1 MALLPVSKK
10 EYEYSVLIA
19 DFVSKTRK
27 YFDDNKISDFKFK
40 PLIKGYEITYNDYKI
55 VIKQRLFGGIKIR
68 KYKNGIS
75 EIGKKYSS
83 HSPQD
88 NDLIINKILE

>member
-1 MALLPVSKK
+1 MATLPVPKK

-27 YFDDNKISDFKFK
+27 YFDDNKISDFKFT
-40 PLIKGYEITYNDYKI
+40 PIINGYEITYNDYKI
-55 VIKQRLFGGIKIR
+55 VIKQRLFSGIKIR
-68 KYKNGIS
+68 KYKNGIP

-88 NDLIINKILE
+88 NDLIINKTLE

>member
-1 MALLPVSKK
+1 MATLPVTKK
-10 EYEYSVLIA
+10 EYEYSVLLA

-27 YFDDNKISDFKFK
+27 YFDDNKISDFKFT
-40 PLIKGYEITYNDYKI
+40 PLIKGYEITYNEYKI
-55 VIKQRLFGGIKIR
+55 IIKQRLFGGINIR
-68 KYKNGIS
+68 KYKNGIP

-88 NDLIINKILE
+88 NDVIISDII